1 MPDSFF
7 LKGLIVALVFGVPA
21 GTIGALTIQHTLQR
35 GFKAGVITGLGST
48 VADIFY
54 ACVGICGISF
64 VSDFVAK
71 YQQIIR
77 VLGGMFIILIGVS
90 IFRRDEISNGDTEN
104 VHTLPR
110 YFVTSFGI
118 AIMNPA
124 TVLSFMVAFALVKIP
139 VTATILQECGIVCG
153 IICGSLLWWIVLSG
167 IVCVFRRKLN
177 SKTLKMVNKLL
188 GSFVVVMGIIFLFSK

>member
-1 MPDSFF
+1 MLDSFF
-7 LKGLIVALVFGVPA
+7 LKGLMVALVFGVPA

-35 GFKAGVITGLGST
+35 GFKAGVITGLGSMA
-48 VADIFY
+48 ADIFY
-54 ACVGICGISF
+54 ACVGLCGISF

-71 YQQIIR
+71 YQQFIR

-90 IFRRDEISNGDTEN
+90 IFRKDEISNGDTEN

-139 VTATILQECGIVCG
+139 ATVTILQECEIACG
-153 IICGSLLWWIVLSG
+153 IICGSLLWWIALSG
-167 IVCVFRRKLN
+167 VVCLFRRKLN
-177 SKTLKMVNKLL
+177 DYVYAKVNKIL
-188 GSFVVVMGIIFLFSK
+188 GIIILSMGILFILKR

>member
-7 LKGLIVALVFGVPA
+7 LKGLMVALVFGVPA

-71 YQQIIR
+71 YQQFIR

-90 IFRRDEISNGDTEN
+90 IFRKDEISNGATEN
-104 VHTLPR
+104 VHTLSR
-110 YFVTSFGI
+110 YFVISFGI

-139 VTATILQECGIVCG
+139 ATATIIQECETVCG

-167 IVCVFRRKLN
+167 VVCLFRRKLN
-177 SKTLKMVNKLL
+177 DYVYAKVNIIL
-188 GSFVVVMGIIFLFSK
+188 GILIISMGILFVLKR